1 MVASTAAAGGRS
13 LQQLVAPNTRWQHVQ
28 QLRCLTAAALATP
41 RASAAAATEHTA
53 TSAALELT
61 AVGPAPVAAY
71 VHLPFCK
78 RKCFYCD
85 FPVEA
90 VGLNVNKT
98 SECSSWRVCHS
109 RTLHAPTNA
118 Y

>member
-1 MVASTAAAGGRS
+1 MSSAAGLKQLGVAPANWHHIQQLSCLRHLSGASLAPKTAPSKSAVAAQATPQAHGLVHSIVDAAA
-13 LQQLVAPNTRWQHVQ
+13 
-28 QLRCLTAAALATP
+28 
-41 RASAAAATEHTA
+41 E
-53 TSAALELT
+53 
-61 AVGPAPVAAY
+61 APVAAY

-98 SECSSWRVCHS
+98 SE
-109 RTLHAPTNA
+109 
-118 Y
+118 